1 MTIVTAFED
10 VKLNQ
15 VRLKGDGSNTKGGVT
30 HTPYFEFRQDPD
42 RPHAS
47 LNQLDPGRFSD
58 THFHMRDQFQ
68 VVVGGKGTIGRH
80 DLAPY
85 GVHFS
90 RAYTPYGPL
99 VADAGAGL
107 TFFVM
112 RARRDS
118 GAQRFPANKDKLK
131 LVPGRQPWQVTG
143 RAMFPAMPSGAAAE
157 DIALQAIPG
166 IKDETGLA
174 AYTLRMAPNS
184 KTYAPDSSRGDGQY
198 IVVVKGSLL
207 HDDRENLA
215 WALAFVEPKQGPFEI
230 RAGSA
235 GLEAIVLNF
244 PQPQMGA
251 AGAAANTHA
260 SAGFKVWQCTLC
272 AFVYDE
278 AAGLPQE
285 GIAPGTLWQ
294 DVPESWSCPDCSAS
308 KADFQM
314 AEV

>member
-1 MTIVTAFED
+1 MTMVIAFEEA
-10 VKLNQ
+10 KLNQ
-15 VRLKGDGSNTKGGVT
+15 VRLKGDGSNTKGALT
-30 HTPYFEFRQDPD
+30 HTPFFEFRHNPD
-42 RPHAS
+42 FPHAS

-112 RARRDS
+112 RARRDT
-118 GAQRFPANKDKLK
+118 GAQRLPQNKDKLK
-131 LVPGRQPWQVTG
+131 LVPDRRPWQVTG
-143 RAMFPAMPSGAAAE
+143 RAMFPAIQSGRAAQ

-166 IKDETGLA
+166 INDETGLA
-174 AYTLRMAPNS
+174 AYTLTMTPNS
-184 KTYAPDSSRGDGQY
+184 KTYAPDPSRGDGQY
-198 IVVVKGSLL
+198 VVVVKGSLL
-207 HDDRENLA
+207 YDNREHRA
-215 WALAFVEPKQGPFEI
+215 WTLAFIEPKEGPYEI

-244 PQPQMGA
+244 PQTQIRA
-251 AGAAANTHA
+251 AGAAASAHA
-260 SAGFKVWQCTLC
+260 REGFKVWQCMLC

-278 AAGLPQE
+278 AAGLPE
-285 GIAPGTLWQ
+285 ESIVPGTLWK
-294 DVPESWSCPDCSAS
+294 DVPESWSCPDCGAS

-314 AEV
+314 TEV